1 MNQIED
7 NLIYKIRKNIV
18 KISILSQKDEVDL
31 NFYCYKPFK

>member
-18 KISILSQKDEVDL
+18 KISILSQKDVVDL
-31 NFYCYKPFK
+31 NIYCYKPFK